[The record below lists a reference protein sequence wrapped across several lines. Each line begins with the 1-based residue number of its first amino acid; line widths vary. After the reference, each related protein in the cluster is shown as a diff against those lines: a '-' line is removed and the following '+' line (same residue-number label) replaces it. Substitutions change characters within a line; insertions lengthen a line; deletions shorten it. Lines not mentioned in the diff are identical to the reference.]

1 MPGVKF
7 AHINII
13 ANDWRKLAEFY
24 QKVFGCKPVSAERKL
39 SGNWIEEAT
48 AVINA
53 KINGIHLCLPG
64 YEKNLPTL
72 EIFEYNHTES
82 EQSKKIN
89 KPGFAHIAFSV
100 NDVEQILKYV
110 LNEGGKQVGK
120 IVSKEISNA
129 GKITFAYCTD
139 PEGNILELQKWH

>member
-1 MPGVKF
+1 MHKTKF
-7 AHINII
+7 AHINIV
-13 ANDWRKLAEFY
+13 ANDWKKLAEFY
-24 QKVFGCKPVSAERKL
+24 QKIFGCKPVSSERKL

-48 AVINA
+48 TIKNVE
-53 KINGIHLCLPG
+53 INGIHLCLPG
-64 YEKNLPTL
+64 YDKNLPTL
-72 EIFEYNHTES
+72 EIFEYNQTEK

-89 KPGFAHIAFSV
+89 KPGFAHIAFEV
-100 NDVEQILKYV
+100 ENVEQILKNV

-129 GKITFAYCTD
+129 GKITFVYCTD